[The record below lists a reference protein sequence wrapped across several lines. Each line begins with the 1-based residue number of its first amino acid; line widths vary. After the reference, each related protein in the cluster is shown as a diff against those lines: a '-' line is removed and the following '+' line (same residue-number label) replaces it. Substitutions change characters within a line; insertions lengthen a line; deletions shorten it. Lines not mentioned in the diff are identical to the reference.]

1 MIFLAVNNFRSSLV
15 HNIFLLLYRKEI
27 ALLISM
33 TEAEENSGDWAR
45 LREFI
50 ECLILQELFNI
61 SLVLNFW
68 RVIACET
75 SS

>member
-33 TEAEENSGDWAR
+33 TEAEENSGDWAS